1 MKKLLLSSLMM
12 FAVCSYVT
20 AQNATDSK
28 FKKAETTT
36 TSVAPTPQKSAVTND
51 VVAPPATA
59 TDKANQAAVP
69 AANDKAAKV
78 RNAQPKPAEATAVSA
93 DGVVVSNNDLSPKE
107 KEELKKDEELRK
119 MEAAK
124 AAAAKKNKEN

>member
-12 FAVCSYVT
+12 FAVCGFVT
-20 AQNATDSK
+20 AQNAADSK

-36 TSVAPTPQKSAVTND
+36 TSAAPTPQKSAVTND

-59 TDKANQAAVP
+59 SDKANQAAVP
-69 AANDKAAKV
+69 AANDKAAKI
-78 RNAQPKPAEATAVSA
+78 RNAQPKPAEATAVTA
-93 DGVVVSNNDLSPKE
+93 DGVVISNDNLNDKE
-107 KEELKKDEELRK
+107 KAELKKDEELKK